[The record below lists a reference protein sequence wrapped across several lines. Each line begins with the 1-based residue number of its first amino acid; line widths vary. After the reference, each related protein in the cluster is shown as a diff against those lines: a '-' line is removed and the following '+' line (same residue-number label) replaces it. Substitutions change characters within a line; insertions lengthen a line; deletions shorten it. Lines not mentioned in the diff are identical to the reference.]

1 MPAALKE
8 GELMHDL
15 VEFGVRGVLLGVTY
29 GLLAFPISLLFIA
42 TDTVD
47 LAVGGY
53 AVLAGATAMFVGV
66 SIGPAGGIVVGILAA
81 IVASGLVGGIS
92 LALGR
97 RQRNDPLA
105 LVLASFG
112 FALFLES
119 FVLTFFGKDPFIR
132 QPFTQLWTIF
142 DIRISPQ
149 AGVNAAIGL
158 LLVCIIYLL
167 LYRTSWGRDMRAS
180 ANSERAALL
189 AGIPVRR
196 VQFCTFLV
204 AGLLAGISGVLV
216 LYTAGMDFGSGMSL
230 TLAGF
235 GAAIVFGLHG
245 PLRGFL
251 GGLAIGTVETISAG
265 YATGGFATL
274 VPLAFI
280 FIVLTLGP
288 MDRQIATGG
297 RA

>member
-1 MPAALKE
+1 
-8 GELMHDL
+8 MHDL
-15 VEFGVRGVLLGVTY
+15 VEFGVRGMLLGVTY

-42 TDTVD
+42 TDTID

-53 AVLAGATAMFVGV
+53 AVLSGAVAMWLGE
-66 SIGPAGGIVVGILAA
+66 SIGPAAGIVVGVLAA
-81 IVASGLVGGIS
+81 VVASGLVGGIS
-92 LALGR
+92 LALSR
-97 RQRNDPLA
+97 RQQNDPLA

-119 FVLTFFGKDPFIR
+119 LVLTFFGKDPFIR
-132 QPFTQLWTIF
+132 QPFSEYWSIF
-142 DIRISPQ
+142 GIRISPQ
-149 AGVNAAIGL
+149 AGVNVAVGSV
-158 LLVCIIYLL
+158 LVCVIYLL
-167 LYRTSWGRDMRAS
+167 LYRTAWGRDMRAS
-180 ANSERAALL
+180 ANSERAAIL

-196 VQFCTFLV
+196 LQFLTFLL
-204 AGLLAGISGVLV
+204 AGLLAGIAGVLV

-245 PLRGFL
+245 PLRGLL
-251 GGLAIGTVETISAG
+251 GGLAIGVVETISAG
-265 YATGGFATL
+265 YASGGLATL

-280 FIVLTLGP
+280 FAILTLGP
-288 MDRQIATGG
+288 TSRQVAAGG

>member
-1 MPAALKE
+1 MPAILKE

-66 SIGPAGGIVVGILAA
+66 SIGPAGGIAVGILAA

-149 AGVNAAIGL
+149 AAVNAAIGL

-280 FIVLTLGP
+280 FIVLTLSP
-288 MDRQIATGG
+288 TDRQIATGG